1 MGWRRI
7 LHDFAAGFHE
17 FWMDLS
23 GPRHGTAGSPCPR
36 PAWLSCVSPRL
47 ISSWPWL
54 LRLSL
59 STWQGTYK
67 QIQQWVWSHTW
78 WVPTPEHPR
87 TTVPGRANNPTKITT
102 GFGFFPLMKAST
114 GKWSTNVISLHMG
127 DVQLL
132 QVGLISP
139 ISTSQGSSKVPTIDV
154 SSQECTKSQPCTR
167 MNGDTTNQNFDQNVG
182 SQKNLV

>member
-1 MGWRRI
+1 MGI
-7 LHDFAAGFHE
+7 LLDTAILTPKKRGVGEGFCMILRQDFMNFGWIFPA
-17 FWMDLS
+17 
-23 GPRHGTAGSPCPR
+23 TARSPCPR

-87 TTVPGRANNPTKITT
+87 TTVPRRADNPTKITT
-102 GFGFFPLMKAST
+102 GFGFFPPMKAST

-132 QVGLISP
+132 QVGLINP

-154 SSQECTKSQPCTR
+154 SSQECTP
-167 MNGDTTNQNFDQNVG
+167 
-182 SQKNLV
+182 